1 MWGPEERGQP
11 RLCKVLCYQGADRGL
26 GWLVLDMQRLVRM
39 SFQGKSPV
47 VESQKY
53 FTVRARITHHQA
65 SPWIVPLSRWITTV
79 CHCHKLRVAAAS
91 IDLSMQSERL
101 LFQFAPLQTCLHF
114 AAATLQLQN
123 GGQFCSSKINYY
135 YYFSE
140 KNCTPLLLQRHISSY
155 KTAGQGCD
163 AAVCFF
169 RFMHKVATGSG
180 TKTRADFGH
189 CKVDLFTAKFAPFA
203 SCKMGCRLKMA
214 TENLRRS
221 VGAVAV
227 QYHRQC

>member
-140 KNCTPLLLQRHISSY
+140 KTARLSFCSDILAATKRLAKAVMPRFAFSDLCTSCYRFRY
-155 KTAGQGCD
+155 KNES
-163 AAVCFF
+163 
-169 RFMHKVATGSG
+169 R
-180 TKTRADFGH
+180 FGH